1 MATGVR
7 GRGSGPTRSPVGRGE
22 ARMRAFA
29 YLTGITIGLIDGV
42 LAIHIWFLGFVPEVG
57 VIIASLSVPSLLSA
71 LLAPRIS
78 THIGRRIPNC
88 VGALSLALGS
98 VVIASFLARTRC
110 SALEGERALRSESL
124 TARAPYRRQTRQ
136 RKNTGRAYRRIVLYA
151 RRGRLPKGVKSPQPK
166 ADHKGLNCRA
176 TIKKIVVTKIK
187 ICLELMTAPITL
199 KVVVLKLVG

>member
-1 MATGVR
+1 
-7 GRGSGPTRSPVGRGE
+7 
-22 ARMRAFA
+22 MRAFA

-124 TARAPYRRQTRQ
+124 TARAPSCPPSRSS
-136 RKNTGRAYRRIVLYA
+136 
-151 RRGRLPKGVKSPQPK
+151 RLPSRSWLRPGYCPNLRCGARPR
-166 ADHKGLNCRA
+166 GA
-176 TIKKIVVTKIK
+176 T
-187 ICLELMTAPITL
+187 
-199 KVVVLKLVG
+199 